1 MSTAA
6 RAETSRTTRPR
17 ATSSAPSWAL
27 SSGCNVGCGKVGVST
42 APTVTPVKPDI
53 RIPIMATTT
62 ITDLPSRALD
72 YKAMSAIRGAGPGD
86 WVLSAF
92 LPYTSPIAPILPI
105 VNFYQTNYIADNLT
119 VQTQNIN
126 VPTSAPTPPIN
137 LSTRQNSS

>member
-1 MSTAA
+1 
-6 RAETSRTTRPR
+6 
-17 ATSSAPSWAL
+17 
-27 SSGCNVGCGKVGVST
+27 
-42 APTVTPVKPDI
+42 
-53 RIPIMATTT
+53 MATTT
-62 ITDLPSRALD
+62 ITDLPSCALD

-126 VPTSAPTPPIN
+126 VANSAPSASIN
-137 LSTRQNSS
+137 VGAVQNALTVNVVPVSPHP